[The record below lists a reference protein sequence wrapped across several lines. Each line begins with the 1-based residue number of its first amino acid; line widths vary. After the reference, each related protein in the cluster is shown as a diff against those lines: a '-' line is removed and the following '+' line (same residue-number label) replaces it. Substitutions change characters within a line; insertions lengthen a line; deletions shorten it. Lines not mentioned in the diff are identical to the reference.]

1 MRAIKH
7 MKKYRHYFD
16 CPTIAHGFTL
26 VEMAIV
32 LIIFGLLLTMFLT
45 PFTTQRDAQNRA
57 KTQVLL
63 NEAKEALM
71 GFAITNGYLPCP
83 DTDPVPD
90 GIENRKTTGTFD
102 CISDE
107 GILPWNDL
115 GLDRTDAWNH
125 YFRYRADSTFSS
137 KNKPFIIANSEG
149 NSDIRIYGENKVLLV
164 STLSQPAAIV
174 LSHGSNGF
182 GAKSLS
188 ADGSVNLEPSPTGA
202 EELINTTEADKDF
215 VSHPPTPQGSAN
227 AFDDMLVWISPKV
240 LINRMI
246 TAERLP

>member
-1 MRAIKH
+1 MRAIKT
-7 MKKYRHYFD
+7 MKKHRHYFD

-32 LIIFGLLLTMFLT
+32 LIIFGLLLAMFLT

-83 DTDPVPD
+83 DTDTVPD
-90 GIENRKTTGTFD
+90 GIENRKTTGVFD

-125 YFRYRADSTFSS
+125 YFRYRVDSTFSNI
-137 KNKPFIIANSEG
+137 NKPFTITNSEG
-149 NSDIRIYGENKVLLV
+149 NSDIKILGEGRAALV
-164 STLSQPAAIV
+164 STLSQPAAVI
-174 LSHGSNGF
+174 LSHGTNGF
-182 GAKSLS
+182 GAK
-188 ADGSVNLEPSPTGA
+188 NLNATNPANQEPAPTGA
-202 EELINTTEADKDF
+202 DELENNNNDNTF
-215 VSHPPTPQGSAN
+215 VSHTPTPQGSAN
-227 AFDDMLVWISPKV
+227 EFDDMLVWISPKV